1 MIKEKYNSKRVG
13 RKKGIKKSERFLGY
27 KYSPEEYAELKKVF
41 ENYKKINGLSTT
53 KAIKKIILQNK

>member
-1 MIKEKYNSKRVG
+1 MEQKKSNSKRVG
-13 RKKGIKKSERFLGY
+13 RKKGIKKSARFLGY
-27 KYSPEEYAELKKVF
+27 KYTPEEYLELKKVF